1 MQELIYNGQ
10 TIHTKDSDLLS
21 LTDMWRAADCP
32 ENKDPHE
39 WLRGAG
45 RQFVEWVEENL
56 KPGKSRNEKFVI
68 TQRGGKQAGTWA
80 HWQIGFAYAKYLS
93 HEFHAWCNDV
103 VRQHMEV
110 LAKRDEARQQG
121 KVSRKVWASACFSKG
136 CDQRGIAD
144 ATNATYQTFFGK
156 TAKQL
161 REANNLKKSASL
173 RDHMRLSSLAAVSLT
188 EALAAEHISDMLQQ
202 GNQACIGVTASCA
215 TKVKGAVV
223 AAQRERQMI
232 EIRE

>member
-10 TIHTKDSDLLS
+10 AIHTKDADMLS

-32 ENKDPHE
+32 IGKEPWRWVATDAASQFIDYIAENLNLARSEVWK
-39 WLRGAG
+39 AG
-45 RQFVEWVEENL
+45 R
-56 KPGKSRNEKFVI
+56 GK
-68 TQRGGKQAGTWA
+68 GGQTFA
-80 HWQIGFAYAKYLS
+80 HWQIGFAYAKYVS

-110 LAKRDEARQQG
+110 LAKRGEARQQG
-121 KVSRKVWASACFSKG
+121 KVSRKVWAAACFSKG